1 MFRVHLMPE
10 SPPTPPYSVC
20 AEVRL
25 INPFTHPSVGNRVK
39 TSYSFDPGLPR
50 EKIDV
55 VVVQRHGIPGF
66 TVEDAADLVRAVRK
80 AGAKLVYDIDDDLL
94 LPHPVHKVEE
104 YLRQVRPVGRF
115 LAREADLIT
124 CSTPTLAERF
134 APFETPRAVW
144 RNAIDDRMMIGT
156 RPPAPSA
163 RPGPVV
169 VGYAGTP
176 THLPD
181 LLSVT
186 ESLRQTLNPRAGEVS
201 LDFLGV
207 ADIEK
212 LTALFGGLLAATPR
226 HAKGYR
232 EYFRD
237 MQKKS
242 GWDVAI
248 APLQDTPFNH
258 SKSDIKFL
266 EYAVFG
272 VPAVYSRCKA
282 YDTVQDGK
290 TGLLANRETF
300 AEALVELLDSPAK
313 RKSIAQDAYDYVR
326 SERTLEKSAGKLI
339 DIVESIL

>member
-10 SPPTPPYSVC
+10 SPPTRPYSVC

-25 INPFTHPSVGNRVK
+25 INPFTHPSVGDRVK
-39 TSYSFDPGLPR
+39 TTYSFDPELPR

-66 TVEDAADLVRAVRK
+66 TVQDAADMVRAIRK

-94 LPHPVHKVEE
+94 LAHPVHKVED

-115 LAREADLIT
+115 LAREADLII

-134 APFETPRAVW
+134 APFETPKAVW

-156 RPPAPSA
+156 RPPAASSRA
-163 RPGPVV
+163 APVV

-186 ESLRQTLNPRAGEVS
+186 EGLRKTLGPRAGEVS

-212 LTALFGGLLAATPR
+212 LTALFGDLLAAAPR

-232 EYFRD
+232 DYFRD

-272 VPAVYSRCKA
+272 VPGVYSRCKA

-290 TGLLANRETF
+290 TGLLAERETF
-300 AEALVELLDSPAK
+300 AEVLADLLDSPA
-313 RKSIAQDAYDYVR
+313 RRASIAQDAYDYVR
-326 SERTLEKSAGKLI
+326 AERTLEKSAGKLI
-339 DIVESIL
+339 DIVETIL